1 VHGAA
6 ALLAFSTVR
15 ILLDYRPAL
24 KERTGVGEYA
34 HELAAGLARQL
45 QPGDELVLFTSSW
58 ADRPD
63 ADVAAGWPRT
73 RMVDRRV
80 PVRLLSYAWHRLG
93 WPGIDRLA
101 GPADIV
107 QSLHPLLIPAGNAQS
122 AVTVHDLDFLHHPER
137 TSAEIRRDYPALVR
151 AHTARAA
158 LVVVNS
164 EDTATAV
171 ERSLNVPR
179 HRIVVCRPGIPAWIG
194 APVDRRP
201 PKDGYVLFVG
211 TLEPRKNLGV
221 LLDAWIDL
229 SSRGVPLPRLRIA
242 GGVRPGGEGW
252 VDRMRSAP
260 LSSHVDY
267 VGYVSGADR
276 RPLYE
281 GARLLVL
288 PSFHEGFGLPV
299 LEAMSLGIP
308 VVTSDRGALPEVVGD
323 AGLIV
328 DAKDRRA
335 LGDAIHAVLTD
346 GNRAAGMSARGLAQA
361 AGFSWDAAAKSLYD
375 AYTGL
380 MARTGRDAHRR

>member
-1 VHGAA
+1 MPGAA

-107 QSLHPLLIPAGNAQS
+107 QSLHPLLIPAGSAQS

-323 AGLIV
+323 AGLTV
-328 DAKDRRA
+328 DAEDRRA

-361 AGFSWDAAAKSLYD
+361 AGFSWDAAARSLYD

>member
-1 VHGAA
+1 MPGGA

-45 QPGDELVLFTSSW
+45 QLGDELVLFTSSW
-58 ADRPD
+58 ADRP
-63 ADVAAGWPRT
+63 APDVAAGWPRT
-73 RMVDRRV
+73 RVVDLRV

-107 QSLHPLLIPAGNAQS
+107 QSLHPLLIPGGDARS

-171 ERSLNVPR
+171 EGSLNVPR

-194 APVDRRP
+194 APVERRP

-211 TLEPRKNLGV
+211 TLEPRKNLGT

-229 SSRGVPLPRLRIA
+229 SSRGAPLPRLRIA

-252 VDRMRSAP
+252 VERMRSAP

-267 VGYVSGADR
+267 VGYVAGPDR
-276 RPLYE
+276 RALYE

-299 LEAMSLGIP
+299 LEAMSLGVP

-323 AGLIV
+323 AGLTV
-328 DAKDRRA
+328 DAEDRRA

-361 AGFSWDAAAKSLYD
+361 ARFSWNAAARSLYD